1 MGGVNVMDLSTW
13 SLRDKIGQIVMCG
26 FDGTTPTEGI
36 KQLIQDYKLGGII
49 YFRRNVGPS
58 SEVARLSAEL
68 QALSREVTN
77 IPLWIAIDQEG
88 GMVSRIDQ
96 DVALMPGNMAIG
108 ATGKAEYAYGTAKVS
123 AAELLQMG
131 INMNFAP
138 CLDVNNNPA
147 NPVIGVR
154 SFGERP
160 DQVAELGAA
169 AIEGYQEAGVS
180 ACAKHFPGH
189 GDTSADSHYEL
200 PVVGHDRDRLHAV
213 ELVPFR
219 KAIEAGV
226 DAIMT
231 AHVMFPAYEDSSS
244 PSTLSSHIITGLLR
258 EELGYNGVIVTDCL
272 EMKAI
277 SETVGI
283 GKGTVMALQAGVD
296 LVLVSHRLDR
306 QLEAFE
312 AIYAAVASGELTEER
327 IDQSVRRII
336 DLKLRREQAGSSV
349 IGDGGA
355 IGSEPRVAVA
365 REAAAHSVTLVRNEQ
380 QAVPLQKTVP
390 TFVVW
395 PEVRT
400 NTEVDE
406 IIAQD
411 VTIGSALRA
420 YVGDI
425 VEVSVGTDPS
435 QEEIAQVLQASDG
448 YAQVVVG
455 TYNASF
461 SAGQTALVNELLA
474 REGVKVIV
482 AALRNP
488 YDLNQFPNVHGYLA
502 CYENRPIMMEAL
514 AKVLA
519 GEAKPL
525 GKLPVTISE
534 QYGCGHGLA

>member
-1 MGGVNVMDLSTW
+1 MVDLSTW

-68 QALSREVTN
+68 QALSSKVTDV
-77 IPLWIAIDQEG
+77 PLWIAIDQEG

-108 ATGKAEYAYGTAKVS
+108 ATGRLEYAYRTARVS
-123 AAELLQMG
+123 ADELLQMG

-154 SFGERP
+154 SFGENP
-160 DQVAELGAA
+160 EKVAELGAA
-169 AIEGYQEAGVS
+169 AIEGYQESGVS

-189 GDTSADSHYEL
+189 GDTSADSHHEL
-200 PVVGHDRDRLHAV
+200 PVVRHDHDRLHAV

-219 KAIEAGV
+219 RAIEAGV

-231 AHVMFPAYEDSSS
+231 AHVMFPAYENSGV
-244 PSTLSSHIITGLLR
+244 PSTLSNNIITGLLR

-283 GKGTVMALQAGVD
+283 GKGAVMSLQAGVD

-312 AIYAAVASGELTEER
+312 AIHAAVASGELTEER
-327 IDQSVRRII
+327 IDQSVRRIVE
-336 DLKLRREQAGSSV
+336 LKLRRGQAGSSV
-349 IGDGGA
+349 IGDDAA
-355 IGSEPRVAVA
+355 IGSETHLAVA
-365 REAAAHSVTLVRNEQ
+365 REAAEHSVTLVRNEN
-380 QAVPLQKTVP
+380 QAVPLQKGVP
-390 TFVVW
+390 TFVIW

-406 IIAQD
+406 IIAQN

-420 YVGDI
+420 YNGTV
-425 VEVSVGTDPS
+425 VEHVIGTEPT
-435 QEEIAQVLQASDG
+435 QEEIEQALQASAG

-461 SAGQTALVNELLA
+461 STGQTALVNGLLA
-474 REGVKVIV
+474 RDGVKVVV

-488 YDLNQFPNVHGYLA
+488 YDLNQFPKVHGYLA

-519 GEAKPL
+519 GEARPL
-525 GKLPVTISE
+525 GKLPVTITE
-534 QYGCGHGLA
+534 QYAYGHGLA

>member
-68 QALSREVTN
+68 QALSREVTDV
-77 IPLWIAIDQEG
+77 PLWIAIDQEG

-108 ATGKAEYAYGTAKVS
+108 ATGRLEYAYRTARVS
-123 AAELLQMG
+123 ADELLQMG
-131 INMNFAP
+131 INMNLAP

-154 SFGERP
+154 SFGENP
-160 DQVAELGAA
+160 EKAAELGTA

-189 GDTSADSHYEL
+189 GDTTADSHHEL
-200 PVVGHDRDRLHAV
+200 PVVGHDHARLHAV

-219 KAIEAGV
+219 RAIEAGV

-231 AHVMFPAYEDSSS
+231 AHVMFPAYEDSGV
-244 PSTLSSHIITGLLR
+244 PSTLSANIITGLLR

-283 GKGTVMALQAGVD
+283 GKGAVMSLQAGAD

-327 IDQSVRRII
+327 IDQSVRRVVGM
-336 DLKLRREQAGSSV
+336 KLRRGHAGSSV
-349 IGDGGA
+349 IGDDAA
-355 IGSEPRVAVA
+355 IGSETHLVVA
-365 REAAAHSVTLVRNEQ
+365 RETAEHSVTLVRNENQ
-380 QAVPLQKTVP
+380 VVPLQHDVP
-390 TFVVW
+390 TFVIW

-406 IIAQD
+406 IIAQS

-420 YVGDI
+420 YIGTV
-425 VEVSVGTDPS
+425 VEHVIGTEPT
-435 QEEIAQVLQASDG
+435 QEEIEQVLQASEG
-448 YAQVVVG
+448 YVQLVVG

-461 SAGQTALVNELLA
+461 SAGQTALVNQLLA
-474 REGVKVIV
+474 RDGVKVIV

-488 YDLNQFPNVHGYLA
+488 YDLNQFPHVHGYLA

-519 GEAKPL
+519 GEARPH
-525 GKLPVTISE
+525 GKLPVTITE
-534 QYGCGHGLA
+534 QYVYGYGLV

>member
-1 MGGVNVMDLSTW
+1 MVNLSTW

-36 KQLIQDYKLGGII
+36 KGLIRDYRLGGII

-68 QALSREVTN
+68 QALSREVTD

-108 ATGKAEYAYGTAKVS
+108 ATGRPEYAYRTAKVS
-123 AAELLQMG
+123 AAELLGMG

-160 DQVAELGAA
+160 EKVAELGAA
-169 AIEGYQEAGVS
+169 AIDGYQEAGVS

-189 GDTSADSHYEL
+189 GDTSADSHHEL

-213 ELVPFR
+213 ELIPFR
-219 KAIEAGV
+219 RAVEAGV

-231 AHVMFPAYEDSSS
+231 AHVLFPAYEDLSV
-244 PSTLSSHIITGLLR
+244 PSTLSTNMITGLLR
-258 EELGYNGVIVTDCL
+258 GELGYKGVIVTDCL

-283 GKGTVMALQAGVD
+283 GRGAVMALLAGVD

-312 AIYAAVASGELTEER
+312 AIHAAVASGELTEER
-327 IDQSVRRII
+327 IDESVRRIV
-336 DLKLRREQAGSSV
+336 DLKLRRGQPGSRFM
-349 IGDGGA
+349 GDGA
-355 IGSEPRVAVA
+355 ALGSEPYLAVA
-365 REAAAHSVTLVRNEQ
+365 REVAEHSVTMVKSEG
-380 QAVPLQKTVP
+380 QAIPLQKDVP

-400 NTEVDE
+400 SSEVDE

-411 VTIGSALRA
+411 VTIGSALRS
-420 YVGDI
+420 YMGS
-425 VEVSVGTDPS
+425 VEENVIGTDPTP
-435 QEEIAQVLQASDG
+435 EEIEQVLQASDS

-461 SAGQTALVNELLA
+461 SAGQTALVNGLLA
-474 REGVKVIV
+474 RDGVKVVV

-488 YDLNQFPNVHGYLA
+488 YDLNQFPDVHGYLA
-502 CYENRPIMMEAL
+502 CYENRPMMMEAL

-519 GEAKPL
+519 GEAEAR

-534 QYGCGHGLA
+534 QYPCGHGLA